1 MSTFRWSA
9 FHWAAWLLV
18 VFLLVSGCERAPKTG
33 PEKVRWDR
41 ILCVRCLMAVSDHS
55 FSAQVRTSPP
65 GKRSKVFFYDD
76 IGCAVLWLDEQN
88 WWSEGTWLDDSST
101 EIWVTD
107 WTDQSWIDAR
117 KAFYVKGQITPMD
130 FQLGAQVAEAPG
142 ALNFPQAVD
151 HIRTREQEAH

>member
-1 MSTFRWSA
+1 MKWFRRMVWPLVA
-9 FHWAAWLLV
+9 LL
-18 VFLLVSGCERAPKTG
+18 FLMGCNNTPKTG

-55 FSAQVRTSPP
+55 FSAQVRGGPI
-65 GKRSKVFFYDD
+65 GKKSKVYFYDD

-88 WWSEGTWLDDSST
+88 WWDGGRWVDDPAT

-117 KAFYVKGQITPMD
+117 TAYYVKGHITPMD
-130 FQLGAQVAEAPG
+130 FQLGAQVTKVPG
-142 ALNFPQAVD
+142 AYNFEEAIE